1 MITVILIYSFLIS
14 GIFAGLDDLCPNS
27 IASTSD
33 QVPSTS
39 GQRQS
44 RPPTGAKKNRCFTKY
59 LHMEGPCHPDE
70 LESYDSAA
78 ANIKK
83 SNNKLLG
90 LIKSTKRG
98 MSMLKLDLIQLN
110 YESDVQLASQK
121 HTRVS
126 AQAMLVYRFK
136 SANMILKLLDEIYKD
151 QMSSM
156 MSIQTQLFTR
166 ECPGIREILLK
177 TSKYFK
183 DPKMV
188 PLRLSEIFGDPQG
201 RYISMFPKMVR
212 TVGSPKP
219 KEATQTTEPDQSTE
233 TDMQVD

>member
-1 MITVILIYSFLIS
+1 MIAIVLIYSFLI
-14 GIFAGLDDLCPNS
+14 LNS
-27 IASTSD
+27 CRLGGFLSEFFTSKSD
-33 QVPSTS
+33 QTPSTS

-44 RPPTGAKKNRCFTKY
+44 RPPTGAKKNRCITTY

-110 YESDVQLASQK
+110 YEPDVQLASQG

-126 AQAMLVYRFK
+126 AQAMLVYRLK

-156 MSIQTQLFTR
+156 MSIQTRLFTR
-166 ECPGIREILLK
+166 KCPGIREILLK

-183 DPKMV
+183 DPKMI

-201 RYISMFPKMVR
+201 RYVSMFPKM
-212 TVGSPKP
+212 TQAVGSPKP
-219 KEATQTTEPDQSTE
+219 NEATQTTEPDQSTE
-233 TDMQVD
+233 TDIQVD